1 MWPQTWLPGR
11 DLDFGPCSALLG
23 HPGGLTQWRL
33 SPGFAQRLLG
43 RTQPP
48 DPAWIGGGFITDPEG
63 ARARQWDLVAY
74 RRAVVCQGARQSHLG
89 HSPGGLRVSSLP
101 SLSHCFFV
109 SETSCHKIEK
119 MDVLLSREGES
130 GAVGP
135 HCPLHLFIEVLLF
148 KFSYLPL
155 AVLGL
160 RRGVRALSLCLGS
173 LVAAL
178 GLLLAVTSL
187 CRARPLG
194 FTGFLVVPHRL
205 RCPSACGILVP

>member
-89 HSPGGLRVSSLP
+89 HSPGGLRVSPLP
-101 SLSHCFFV
+101 SL
-109 SETSCHKIEK
+109 E
-119 MDVLLSREGES
+119 
-130 GAVGP
+130 P
-135 HCPLHLFIEVLLF
+135 LLF
-148 KFSYLPL
+148 
-155 AVLGL
+155 
-160 RRGVRALSLCLGS
+160 RQ
-173 LVAAL
+173 
-178 GLLLAVTSL
+178 
-187 CRARPLG
+187 
-194 FTGFLVVPHRL
+194 
-205 RCPSACGILVP
+205 